1 MVRLCVC
8 MPQQGVLGLSRNSKL
23 LMVTIKHIDFRRRP
37 YTREGELFNG
47 FDPIPTAAD
56 LLSDFPCNFLTILAM
71 RFINSFFPIMAKC
84 SNHNSKINKKTRILL
99 LH

>member
-1 MVRLCVC
+1 

-23 LMVTIKHIDFRRRP
+23 LTVTIKHIDFRRRL

-56 LLSDFPCNFLTILAM
+56 LLSDFSL
-71 RFINSFFPIMAKC
+71 
-84 SNHNSKINKKTRILL
+84 
-99 LH
+99 